1 MKTKKFSQKIINT
14 TILEYNS
21 HPFND
26 FTKELKAKC
35 QKSGETL
42 VRMRNGAYV
51 PVSFRLDEDG
61 EPGSITF
68 YNEETP
74 LGDCSFVWEAD
85 GKSITSRNFD
95 LIEFEK

>member
-1 MKTKKFSQKIINT
+1 MKTKKSSQKIINT
-14 TILEYNS
+14 TILDYND

-26 FTKELKAKC
+26 FTKELKTKC

-51 PVSFRLDEDG
+51 PVSFKLDEDG
-61 EPGSITF
+61 EPGF
-68 YNEETP
+68 ECFK
-74 LGDCSFVWEAD
+74 GDCSFIWEAD
-85 GKSITSRNFD
+85 GESITSSNFD

>member
-1 MKTKKFSQKIINT
+1 MKNKKAPSKIINT
-14 TILEYNS
+14 TILDYDS

-42 VRMRNGAYV
+42 VRMRNVAYV
-51 PVSFRLDEDG
+51 LVSFRFDEDNQ
-61 EPGSITF
+61 PGF
-68 YNEETP
+68 ECFKD
-74 LGDCSFVWEAD
+74 GCSFIWGAD
-85 GKSITSRNFD
+85 GKSITSHNFD